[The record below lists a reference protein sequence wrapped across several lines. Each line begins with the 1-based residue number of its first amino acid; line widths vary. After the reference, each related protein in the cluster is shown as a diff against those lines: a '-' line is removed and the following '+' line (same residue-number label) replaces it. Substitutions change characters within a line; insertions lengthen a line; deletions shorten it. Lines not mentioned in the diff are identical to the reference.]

1 MIIIT
6 LTSAQFSSLFPNII
20 KDKNDKFYYNDTIL
34 ENERRRV
41 ITFTE
46 GAYEVKDINAII
58 QQNVSNES
66 IR

>member
-46 GAYEVKDINAII
+46 GAY
-58 QQNVSNES
+58 
-66 IR
+66 